1 MFDGR
6 NNLNDTLED
15 QKRTTAGIY
24 GYRGLG
30 LWCSMP
36 LQTFFSYIVAISFIG
51 GRKRLTQRKPLQI
64 T

>member
-24 GYRGLG
+24 GYRGIG
-30 LWCSMP
+30 LWCSTP
-36 LQTFFSYIVAISFIG
+36 LKKFQLYRGDKFYWWTKTAYPEKTTI
-51 GRKRLTQRKPLQI
+51 QI